1 MAVGVSGVIQH
12 KLYNDYYIV
21 KHGYSYVDVYY
32 REEYD
37 VASNTSVIVIPQITF
52 RHSLYGGTWTVYGT
66 VTIDGREYSF
76 GGDISSGGV
85 IEHPITSHPI
95 CHDEVT
101 GAKTVTI
108 STACNTVGGSSGTQ
122 LYAGNHGTATATVP
136 LTTIP
141 RISAVKA
148 ADGVI
153 GEAVGI
159 TVDRSNS
166 LFTHTLRYGFGEATG
181 VIAENTSAT
190 ELLWTPPMEL
200 CNQIPNHPS
209 ADCILTCETYN
220 GESIIGSRETTI
232 TLTVPPEVGLVPMEG
247 WATVQPYHP
256 MLAESGITAYV
267 QGYSK
272 AQVTFDASKISLGK
286 SYGASVASFSVVH
299 NGSVISAPYVTSVLQ
314 TAGGTELIC
323 RVTDT
328 RGKVV
333 SQAVSIT
340 VEAYSK
346 PTLSQIAVFRC
357 VSDGTEH
364 DEGTYVSVTATG
376 NFSSIAGQNRGVLH
390 VAVGDAVSCE
400 IPNSV
405 TTVLGDGAIL
415 NTATYPM
422 TLTFTDRLGNK
433 AAYTQLLPTADVMFH
448 GRKGGRGAAFG
459 KYAEQDDLLDVG
471 WDLFVRKNLAVDG
484 GFRVKNPWE
493 INLKNGDDIAEI
505 WPSWEYGVQYRQAA
519 DITVRNAPQ
528 NNHYVFYW
536 RMGNI
541 LLANVHGVGLYFC
554 GVADGFSKWESLTSL
569 ERLFQNPNL
578 GYDVPINFDGIGVCG
593 LMWCALTGNDINPPG
608 ELGVGNYGWLENY
621 PDFQR
626 FYQYDTNRLWTR

>member
-12 KLYNDYYIV
+12 TLYNDYYIA

-37 VASNTSVIVIPQITF
+37 VVSNTSVIVIPQITF

-66 VTIDGREYSF
+66 VTIDGRDYSF

-85 IEHPITSHPI
+85 ITNPITSHPI

-108 STACNTVGGSSGTQ
+108 STACNTVGGSGGTQ
-122 LYAGNHGTATATVP
+122 LYAGNHGTATVTVP

-159 TVDRSNS
+159 TIDRSSS
-166 LFTHTLRYGFGEATG
+166 LFTHTLRYGFGEAAG

-200 CNQIPNHPS
+200 CSRIPDRAS
-209 ADCILTCETYN
+209 AACSIICETYN

-232 TLTVPPEVGLVPMEG
+232 TLTVPTEVGLVPMEG

-256 MLAESGITAYV
+256 MLAESGITAFV

-272 AQVTFDASKISLGK
+272 AQVLFDASKISLGK

-299 NGSVISAPYVTSVLQ
+299 NGSVISTPYVTSVLQ
-314 TAGGTELIC
+314 TAGETELIC

-333 SQAVSIT
+333 SRAVSIT

-357 VSDGTEH
+357 ESNGTEN

-390 VAVGDAVSCE
+390 VAVGDVVSCE

-415 NTATYPM
+415 NTSTYPM

-433 AAYTQLLPTADVMFH
+433 ATYTQLLPTADVMFH

-459 KYAEQDDLLDVG
+459 KYAETDDLLEVD
-471 WDLFVRKNLAVDG
+471 WNLRVRKHLAVDG
-484 GFRVKNPWE
+484 EVTVGGKTLGDIFTEQTDPLRYMPVGYVYLSLDATSPAALFGGTWE
-493 INLKNGDDIAEI
+493 RIVD
-505 WPSWEYGVQYRQAA
+505 R
-519 DITVRNAPQ
+519 
-528 NNHYVFYW
+528 F
-536 RMGNI
+536 
-541 LLANVHGVGLYFC
+541 LLAGSSVSYPVGSTGGAATHTLTISEMPRHQNIYTLS
-554 GVADGFSKWESLTSL
+554 GGSLTGGTGHADWSQGAHQEWSTQATGGSAAHNNMPPYL
-569 ERLFQNPNL
+569 SV
-578 GYDVPINFDGIGVCG
+578 Y
-593 LMWCALTGNDINPPG
+593 MWKRIA
-608 ELGVGNYGWLENY
+608 
-621 PDFQR
+621 
-626 FYQYDTNRLWTR
+626 

>member
-1 MAVGVSGVIQH
+1 MAVGVSGVMQH
-12 KLYNDYYIV
+12 TLYNDYYIA

-37 VASNTSVIVIPQITF
+37 VVSNTSVIVIPQITF
-52 RHSLYGGTWTVYGT
+52 RHSKYGGTWTVYGT
-66 VTIDGREYSF
+66 VTIDGRDYSF

-95 CHDEVT
+95 YHDDVT

-108 STACNTVGGSSGTQ
+108 STACNTVGGSGGTQ
-122 LYAGNHGTATATVP
+122 LYAGNHGTATVTVP

-159 TVDRSNS
+159 TVDRSSS
-166 LFTHTLRYGFGEATG
+166 LFTHTLRYRFGEATG

-200 CNQIPNHPS
+200 CSGIPDRAS
-209 ADCILTCETYN
+209 AACSIICETYN

-256 MLAESGITAYV
+256 MLAESGITAFV

-272 AQVTFDASKISLGK
+272 AQVLFDASKISLGK

-299 NGSVISAPYVTSVLQ
+299 NGSEISAPYVTSVLQ
-314 TAGGTELIC
+314 TAGETELIC

-346 PTLSQIAVFRC
+346 PTLSQITVFRC
-357 VSDGTEH
+357 TSDGTEN

-376 NFSSIAGQNRGVLH
+376 NFSSIAGQNRGMLH
-390 VAVGDAVSCE
+390 VAVGDVVSCE
-400 IPNSV
+400 IPNGV

-415 NTATYPM
+415 NTSTYLM

-433 AAYTQLLPTADVMFH
+433 ATYTQLLPTADVMFH

-459 KYAEQDDLLDVG
+459 KYAEQDDLLEVD
-471 WDLFVRKNLAVDG
+471 WNLRVRKNLTVDG
-484 GFRVKNPWE
+484 EVTVGGKSLTELLTEQTDPLRYMPVGYVYLSLDATSPAALFGGTWE
-493 INLKNGDDIAEI
+493 RIVD
-505 WPSWEYGVQYRQAA
+505 R
-519 DITVRNAPQ
+519 
-528 NNHYVFYW
+528 F
-536 RMGNI
+536 
-541 LLANVHGVGLYFC
+541 LLAGSSVSYPVGSTGGAATHTLTISEMPRHQHIYTLS
-554 GVADGFSKWESLTSL
+554 GGSLTGGTGHADWSQGAHQEWSTQATGGSAAHNNMPPYL
-569 ERLFQNPNL
+569 SV
-578 GYDVPINFDGIGVCG
+578 Y
-593 LMWCALTGNDINPPG
+593 MWKRIA
-608 ELGVGNYGWLENY
+608 
-621 PDFQR
+621 
-626 FYQYDTNRLWTR
+626 